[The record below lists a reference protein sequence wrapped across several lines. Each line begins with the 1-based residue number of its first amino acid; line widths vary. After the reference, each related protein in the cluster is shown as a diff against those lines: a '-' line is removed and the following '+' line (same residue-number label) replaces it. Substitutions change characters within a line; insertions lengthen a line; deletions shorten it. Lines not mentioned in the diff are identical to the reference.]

1 MTPVEY
7 EGTFWGDGNVLYFYG
22 GDGYMTLYICQ
33 RSSLIHIKCVHFTI
47 CKLYHKTLVKNRK
60 LKKKKFRKKYMLSS
74 RNSLHT
80 HKDRHTLI
88 YPHPSC
94 PPFPGRSNMPPLVHL
109 SPCTRDCPGDSRP
122 NLSDLASSSLLSSL
136 PISPIPAPRK
146 DVYTHTLSPFPPN
159 LLTPLPPRWI
169 S

>member
-60 LKKKKFRKKYMLSS
+60 LKKKKIQEKIHAIKQKQPT
-74 RNSLHT
+74 HT
-80 HKDRHTLI
+80 QRQTHT
-88 YPHPSC
+88 
-94 PPFPGRSNMPPLVHL
+94 HL
-109 SPCTRDCPGDSRP
+109 SPSFM
-122 NLSDLASSSLLSSL
+122 SSL
-136 PISPIPAPRK
+136 PWEKQHAP
-146 DVYTHTLSPFPPN
+146 SGPPE
-159 LLTPLPPRWI
+159 PLY
-169 S
+169 